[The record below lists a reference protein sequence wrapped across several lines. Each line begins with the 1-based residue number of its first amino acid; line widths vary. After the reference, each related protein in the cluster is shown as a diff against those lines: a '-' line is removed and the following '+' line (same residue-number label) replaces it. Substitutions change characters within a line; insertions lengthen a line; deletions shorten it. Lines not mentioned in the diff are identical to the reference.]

1 MSADALLWESG
12 CGRLTLT
19 LTEADAHAGYHSG
32 DCEADILDL
41 MADRIIR
48 DQLDALDPQTV
59 TEYLREFGAWPD
71 DDLADHHHNL
81 MRVLWLACGDL
92 VEAERC

>member
-19 LTEADAHAGYHSG
+19 LTEADAHIGYHAG
-32 DCEADILDL
+32 DCEDDLRDL

-59 TEYLREFGAWPD
+59 AEYLREFGTWSD
-71 DDLADHHHNL
+71 DDLANHHDNL

>member
-1 MSADALLWESG
+1 MSANALLWESG

-19 LTEADAHAGYHSG
+19 LTEADAHTGYHTG

-41 MADRIIR
+41 MAGRIIR

-59 TEYLREFGAWPD
+59 AEYLREFGAWSD
-71 DDLADHHHNL
+71 DELADRDENL
-81 MRVLWLACGDL
+81 MRLLWLACGDL
-92 VEAERC
+92 VEAEQC